1 MRTPPLP
8 GTRAPTEAQATRKAT
23 GNASPHAPLQ
33 ADVRLLGELLG
44 ATLREQEG
52 DALFET
58 VERVRAL
65 AKDARAG
72 RVEREQLT
80 RALQGLSVP
89 ESLTVA
95 RAFAHFLGLAN
106 IAEQHHR
113 IRRRRDYQ
121 RAPEQSPQRGS
132 LAESLPRILAAGIS
146 PSALR
151 EAVASLHVELVITAH
166 PTEVVRRT
174 VRRTQRRIAE
184 LLAERD
190 RTDLTPFERDELTRA
205 LAAEITSLW
214 LTNEVRREAPT
225 PIDEVKW
232 GLVAFEQTLWDAL
245 PRSLRELDRAMRT
258 ATGEGLPLDAA
269 PLTFGSWIGG
279 DRDGNPN
286 VTPLVTGHAV
296 MLARWMAVHLYR
308 QEIATLRGELSMHSA
323 SSELRAQLVDASSPE
338 PYRALLKPVV
348 TRLHAMRERMTRL
361 LESGEPYV
369 PDDADFADAE
379 ALAEPLRLCYRSLLE
394 TGAGR
399 VADGRLLD
407 ILRRIPA
414 FGLSL
419 ARLDLRQEASRHTDA
434 LDAITRAAKLGSY
447 AEWDESARQE
457 FLRRELSGE
466 SRALATALSATN
478 RHAFG
483 PEVDDVLDTV
493 RTAATLPR
501 DALGAYVISMAARP
515 SDVLAVRALQEAA
528 GLPQPLRVVP
538 LFETVDDLQRA
549 ANVMDVLLSLP
560 WYRQRVGS
568 AVEVMIG
575 YSDSAKDGGRLAATW
590 ELYAAQERLVAV
602 ARRHGLRLVLFHGRG
617 GSVGRGGGPTHLAMQ
632 SQPPGSIDGAIRVT
646 EQGEMVDAK
655 FGLPAIAE
663 RSLEVYTT
671 ATLEA
676 TLLDP
681 ATFPEAWRTRMQALA
696 DTSRAHFRKVVYETP
711 EFIEYFRTATPE
723 PELGRLRTGSRPARR
738 RSGGGVRSLRAIPWV
753 FAWTQTRLLL
763 ASWLGVG
770 AALEGALEAGHA
782 AELRA
787 MYEGWPF
794 FRSTLGLIEMVV
806 AKASPEIA
814 ALYDAALVPEARR
827 PIGVALRED
836 LARTER
842 ALLRVTGHERLLEE
856 NRVLRRS
863 IDVRNPYVDPINLV
877 QAEVLRRLRAPD
889 TVLDPA
895 LLEAFLSTVNGVAAG
910 MRNTG

>member
-1 MRTPPLP
+1 MP
-8 GTRAPTEAQATRKAT
+8 
-23 GNASPHAPLQ
+23 SPHAPLH
-33 ADVRLLGELLG
+33 ADVRLLGEILG
-44 ATLREQEG
+44 TTLREQEG
-52 DALFET
+52 DALYQT
-58 VERVRAL
+58 VEHVRAL
-65 AKDARAG
+65 AKDVRAG
-72 RVEREQLT
+72 KVAREELT
-80 RALQGLSVP
+80 RTLQGLSVP

-121 RAPEQSPQRGS
+121 RAPDQAPQRGS
-132 LAESLPRILAAGIS
+132 LAESFPRLLAAGVS
-146 PSALR
+146 PDALR
-151 EAVASLHVELVITAH
+151 VAVQTLQVELVITAH

-190 RTDLTPFERDELTRA
+190 RTDLTPGEREELTRA
-205 LAAEITSLW
+205 LAAEVTSLW

-245 PRSLRELDRAMRT
+245 PRSLRELDRALQA
-258 ATGEGLPLDAA
+258 ATGTGLPLDAA
-269 PLTFGSWIGG
+269 PLRFGTWIGG

-296 MLARWMAVHLYR
+296 MLARWMAVDLYR
-308 QEIATLRGELSMHSA
+308 REIRALRAELSMHEA
-323 SSELRAQLVDASSPE
+323 SDELRARCAVPSAPE

-348 TRLHAMRERMTRL
+348 ARLHAMRERMTSL
-361 LESGEPYV
+361 LESGAPWSS
-369 PDDADFADAE
+369 DDGDYADAE
-379 ALAEPLRLCYRSLLE
+379 ALAEPLRLCYRSLHE

-407 ILRRIPA
+407 ILRRIPSL
-414 FGLSL
+414 GLSL
-419 ARLDLRQEASRHTDA
+419 APLDLRQEAGRHAEA
-434 LDAITRAAKLGSY
+434 LDAITRSAGLGSY
-447 AEWDESARQE
+447 EEWDEPARQE
-457 FLRRELSGE
+457 FLRAELNGE
-466 SRALATALSATN
+466 TQVIAAAMVAKVRQ
-478 RHAFG
+478 AFD
-483 PEVDDVLDTV
+483 PEVDDVLETL

-501 DALGAYVISMAARP
+501 DALGAYVISMAAAP
-515 SDVLAVRALQEAA
+515 SDVLAVRALQEGA
-528 GLPQPLRVVP
+528 GIARPLRVVP
-538 LFETVDDLQRA
+538 LFETVDDLRRA
-549 ANVMDVLLSLP
+549 ADVLDALLSLP
-560 WYRQRVGS
+560 WYRERAGNS
-568 AVEVMIG
+568 VEVMIG
-575 YSDSAKDGGRLAATW
+575 YSDSAKDGGRLAAAW
-590 ELYAAQERLVAV
+590 ELYAAQERLVEV
-602 ARRHGLRLVLFHGRG
+602 ARRHRVRLTLFHGRG
-617 GSVGRGGGPTHLAMQ
+617 GSVGRGGGPTHLAIQ
-632 SQPPGSIDGAIRVT
+632 SQPPGSIDGTIRVT

-663 RSLEVYTT
+663 RTLEVYTT

-676 TLLDP
+676 SLLEP
-681 ATFPEAWRTRMQALA
+681 AAVPAEWRTRMQALA
-696 DTSRAHFRKVVYETP
+696 DTSRAHFRSVVYETP

-738 RSGGGVRSLRAIPWV
+738 SSGGGVRSLRAIPWV

-770 AALEGALEAGHA
+770 AALDEALAAGHA

-794 FRSTLGLIEMVV
+794 FRSTLDLIEMVV

-814 ALYDAALVPEARR
+814 ALYDAALVPASLR
-827 PIGVALRED
+827 PIGVSLRED

-842 ALLRVTGHERLLEE
+842 ALLLVTGHEQLLEG
-856 NRVLRRS
+856 NPVLRRS
-863 IDVRNPYVDPINLV
+863 IDVRNPYVDPINFV
-877 QAEVLRRLRAPD
+877 QAEVLCRLRQAGPEAD
-889 TVLDPA
+889 SA
-895 LLEAFLSTVNGVAAG
+895 LFEAFLSTVNGVAAG

>member
-1 MRTPPLP
+1 MP
-8 GTRAPTEAQATRKAT
+8 
-23 GNASPHAPLQ
+23 SPHAPLH

-44 ATLREQEG
+44 TTLREQEG
-52 DALFET
+52 DALYET
-58 VERVRAL
+58 VEHVRAL
-65 AKDARAG
+65 AKNARAG
-72 RVEREQLT
+72 KVAREELT
-80 RALQGLSVP
+80 RTLQRLSVP

-121 RAPEQSPQRGS
+121 RAPEQAPQRGS
-132 LAESLPRILAAGIS
+132 LAESFPRLLAAGVS
-146 PSALR
+146 PAALR
-151 EAVASLHVELVITAH
+151 VAVESLQVELVITAH

-174 VRRTQRRIAE
+174 VRRTHRRIAE

-190 RTDLTPFERDELTRA
+190 RTDLTPGEREELTRA
-205 LAAEITSLW
+205 LAAEVTALW

-245 PRSLRELDRAMRT
+245 PRSLRELDRALQA
-258 ATGEGLPLDAA
+258 ATGTGLPLDAA
-269 PLTFGSWIGG
+269 PLRFGTWIGG

-296 MLARWMAVHLYR
+296 MLARWMAVDLYHR
-308 QEIATLRGELSMHSA
+308 EIEALRGELSMHKA
-323 SSELRAQLVDASSPE
+323 NAELRARCADPSPPE

-348 TRLHAMRERMTRL
+348 ARLHAMRERMTSL
-361 LESGEPYV
+361 LESGSPWSS
-369 PDDADFADAE
+369 DAGDYADAE
-379 ALAEPLRLCYRSLLE
+379 ALAEPLRLCYRSLHE

-407 ILRRIPA
+407 ILRRIPSL
-414 FGLSL
+414 GLSL
-419 ARLDLRQEASRHTDA
+419 APLDLRQEAARHSDA
-434 LDAITRAAKLGSY
+434 LGAITRSAGLGSY
-447 AEWDESARQE
+447 GEWNEEARQN
-457 FLRRELSGE
+457 FLRAELSGE
-466 SRALATALSATN
+466 THVIAAAIAAEERGG
-478 RHAFG
+478 FD
-483 PEVDDVLDTV
+483 PEVDDVLDTL

-501 DALGAYVISMAARP
+501 DALGAYVISMAAQP
-515 SDVLAVRALQEAA
+515 SDVLAVRALQEGA
-528 GLPQPLRVVP
+528 GLDRPLRVVP
-538 LFETVDDLQRA
+538 LFETVDDLRQA
-549 ANVMDVLLSLP
+549 AEVMDALLSLP
-560 WYRQRVGS
+560 WYRQRAGS

-575 YSDSAKDGGRLAATW
+575 YSDSAKDGGRLAAAW

-602 ARRHGLRLVLFHGRG
+602 ARRHGVRLTLFHGRG
-617 GSVGRGGGPTHLAMQ
+617 GSVGRGGGPTHLAIQ
-632 SQPPGSIDGAIRVT
+632 SQPPGSIDGTIRVT

-663 RSLEVYTT
+663 RTLEVYTT

-676 TLLDP
+676 SLLERAP
-681 ATFPEAWRTRMQALA
+681 LPEAWRTRMQALA
-696 DTSRAHFRKVVYETP
+696 DTSRAHFRGVVYETP
-711 EFIEYFRTATPE
+711 EFIEYFRAATPE
-723 PELGRLRTGSRPARR
+723 PELGRVRTGSRPARR
-738 RSGGGVRSLRAIPWV
+738 SSGGGVDALRAIPWV

-770 AALEGALEAGHA
+770 AALEEALAAGHA
-782 AELRA
+782 EELRA

-794 FRSTLGLIEMVV
+794 FRSTLDLMEMVV

-814 ALYDAALVPEARR
+814 ALYDAALVPASLR
-827 PIGVALRED
+827 PIGVSLRED

-842 ALLRVTGHERLLEE
+842 ALLQVTGHEQLLEE
-856 NRVLRRS
+856 NPVLRRS

-877 QAEVLRRLRAPD
+877 QAEVLSRLREAGSRA
-889 TVLDPA
+889 DPA
-895 LLEAFLSTVNGVAAG
+895 LFEAFLSTVNGVAAG

>member
-1 MRTPPLP
+1 MP
-8 GTRAPTEAQATRKAT
+8 
-23 GNASPHAPLQ
+23 SPHAPLH

-44 ATLREQEG
+44 TTLREQEG
-52 DALFET
+52 DALYQT
-58 VERVRAL
+58 VEHVRAL

-72 RVEREQLT
+72 KVAREELT
-80 RALQGLSVP
+80 RTLQRLSVP

-121 RAPEQSPQRGS
+121 RAPDQAPQRGS
-132 LAESLPRILAAGIS
+132 LAESFPRLLAAGVS
-146 PSALR
+146 PDALR
-151 EAVASLHVELVITAH
+151 VAVESLRVELVITAH

-190 RTDLTPFERDELTRA
+190 RTDLTPGEREELTRA
-205 LAAEITSLW
+205 LAAEVTALW

-245 PRSLRELDRAMRT
+245 PRFLREVDRAMQA
-258 ATGEGLPLDAA
+258 ATGTGLPLDAA
-269 PLTFGSWIGG
+269 PLRFGTWIGG

-296 MLARWMAVHLYR
+296 MLARWMAVDLYGR
-308 QEIATLRGELSMHSA
+308 EIEALRGELSMHEA
-323 SSELRAQLVDASSPE
+323 NAELRAACTDPSISE

-348 TRLHAMRERMTRL
+348 ARLHAMRERMTAL
-361 LESGEPYV
+361 LESGAPWS
-369 PDDADFADAE
+369 PDAGDYADAE
-379 ALAEPLRLCYRSLLE
+379 ALAEPLRLCYRSLHE

-407 ILRRIPA
+407 ILRRIPSL
-414 FGLSL
+414 GLSL
-419 ARLDLRQEASRHTDA
+419 APLDLRQVASRHTDA
-434 LDAITRAAKLGSY
+434 LSAITHAAGLGSY
-447 AEWDESARQE
+447 GEWEEQARQD
-457 FLRRELSGE
+457 FLRSELSGE
-466 SRALATALSATN
+466 THVIAA
-478 RHAFG
+478 AFRTEAREPYG
-483 PEVDDVLDTV
+483 PEVDDVLDTL

-501 DALGAYVISMAARP
+501 DALGAYVISMAAAP
-515 SDVLAVRALQEAA
+515 SDVLAVRALQEGA
-528 GLPQPLRVVP
+528 GLARPLRVVP
-538 LFETVDDLQRA
+538 LFETVEDLQQA
-549 ANVMDVLLSLP
+549 ADVMDALLSLP
-560 WYRQRVGS
+560 WYRERTGS
-568 AVEVMIG
+568 SVEVMIG
-575 YSDSAKDGGRLAATW
+575 YSDSAKDGGRLAAAW

-602 ARRHGLRLVLFHGRG
+602 AGRHGVGLTLFHGRG
-617 GSVGRGGGPTHLAMQ
+617 GSVGRGGGPTHLAIQ
-632 SQPPGSIDGAIRVT
+632 SQPPGSIDGTIRVT

-663 RSLEVYTT
+663 RTLEVYTT

-676 TLLDP
+676 SLLER
-681 ATFPEAWRTRMQALA
+681 AELPEAWRTRMQALA
-696 DTSRAHFRKVVYETP
+696 DTSRAHFREVVYETP
-711 EFIEYFRTATPE
+711 EFIEYFRAATPE
-723 PELGRLRTGSRPARR
+723 PELGHLRTGSRPARR
-738 RSGGGVRSLRAIPWV
+738 SSGGGVRSLRAIPWV

-770 AALEGALEAGHA
+770 AALEEALAAGHA

-794 FRSTLGLIEMVV
+794 FRSTLDLMEMVV

-814 ALYDAALVPEARR
+814 ALYDAALVPASLR
-827 PIGVALRED
+827 PIGVSLRED

-842 ALLRVTGHERLLEE
+842 ALLQVTGHEQLLEG
-856 NRVLRRS
+856 NPVLRRS

-877 QAEVLRRLRAPD
+877 QAEVLCRLRQAGSEAE
-889 TVLDPA
+889 PA
-895 LLEAFLSTVNGVAAG
+895 LFEAFLSTVNGVAAG

>member
-1 MRTPPLP
+1 MVS
-8 GTRAPTEAQATRKAT
+8 
-23 GNASPHAPLQ
+23 SPHAPLH

-52 DALFET
+52 VALFET

-72 RVEREQLT
+72 KGSREELT
-80 RALQGLSVP
+80 RTLRGLSVP
-89 ESLTVA
+89 EALTVA

-121 RAPEQSPQRGS
+121 RAPDEGPQRGS
-132 LAESLPRILAAGIS
+132 LAESFPRLLAAGV
-146 PSALR
+146 PPEALR
-151 EAVASLHVELVITAH
+151 EAVESLRIELVITAH

-190 RTDLTPFERDELTRA
+190 RTDLTPGEREELTRA
-205 LAAEITSLW
+205 LAAEVTSLW

-225 PIDEVKW
+225 PFDEVKW
-232 GLVAFEQTLWDAL
+232 GLVSFEQTLWDAL
-245 PRSLRELDRAMRT
+245 PRSLRELDRALHA
-258 ATGEGLPLDAA
+258 ATGAGLPLKAA
-269 PLTFGSWIGG
+269 PLRFGSWIGG

-296 MLARWMAVHLYR
+296 MLARWMAVDLYR
-308 QEIATLRGELSMHSA
+308 REIETLRGELSMHTA
-323 SSELRAQLVDASSPE
+323 NAELRAIVGDASSAPE
-338 PYRALLKPVV
+338 PYRALLKPVIA
-348 TRLHAMRERMTRL
+348 RLHAMRERMTAL
-361 LESGEPYV
+361 LGSNAPYT
-369 PDDADFADAE
+369 PDAADYADPE
-379 ALAEPLRLCYRSLLE
+379 ALAEPLRLCYRSLHE

-407 ILRRIPA
+407 LLRRIPSL
-414 FGLSL
+414 GLSL
-419 ARLDLRQEASRHTDA
+419 APLDLRQEAGRHTDA
-434 LDAITRAAKLGSY
+434 LDAITRAAGLGSY
-447 AEWDESARQE
+447 ADWDEQARE
-457 FLRRELSGE
+457 DFLRGELSGE
-466 SRALATALSATN
+466 TGVIAAIFSADERPT
-478 RHAFG
+478 FG

-501 DALGAYVISMAARP
+501 DALGAYVISMAAQP
-515 SDVLAVRALQEAA
+515 SDVLAVRALQEGA
-528 GLPQPLRVVP
+528 GLERPLRVVP

-549 ANVMDVLLSLP
+549 ANVVDALLALP
-560 WYRQRVGS
+560 WYKERVGTS
-568 AVEVMIG
+568 MEVMIG
-575 YSDSAKDGGRLAATW
+575 YSDSAKDGGRLAAAW

-602 ARRHGLRLVLFHGRG
+602 ARKHGVRLTLFHGRG
-617 GSVGRGGGPTHLAMQ
+617 GSVGRGGGPTHLAIQ
-632 SQPPGSIDGAIRVT
+632 SQPPGSINGTIRVT

-663 RSLEVYTT
+663 RTLEVYTT

-676 TLLDP
+676 SLLGS
-681 ATFPEAWRTRMQALA
+681 AAVPEAWRERMQALA
-696 DTSRAHFRKVVYETP
+696 DTSRAHFRGIVYETP

-738 RSGGGVRSLRAIPWV
+738 GAGDGGVRALRAIPWV

-770 AALEGALEAGHA
+770 AALEEALEAGHA
-782 AELRA
+782 EELRA

-794 FRSTLGLIEMVV
+794 FRSTLDLIEMVV
-806 AKASPEIA
+806 AKASPEIT
-814 ALYDAALVPEARR
+814 ALYDAALVPDRLR
-827 PIGVALRED
+827 PIGIALRED

-842 ALLRVTGHERLLEE
+842 VLLQVTGHETLLAE
-856 NRVLRRS
+856 NPVLRRS

-877 QAEVLRRLRAPD
+877 QAEVLSRLREPGA
-889 TVLDPA
+889 DPA
-895 LLEAFLSTVNGVAAG
+895 LFEAFLSTVNGVAAG

>member
-1 MRTPPLP
+1 MP
-8 GTRAPTEAQATRKAT
+8 
-23 GNASPHAPLQ
+23 SPHAPLH
-33 ADVRLLGELLG
+33 ADVRLLGEILG
-44 ATLREQEG
+44 TTLREQEG
-52 DALFET
+52 DALYQT
-58 VERVRAL
+58 VEHVRAL
-65 AKDARAG
+65 AKDVRAG
-72 RVEREQLT
+72 KVAREELT
-80 RALQGLSVP
+80 RTLQGLSVP

-121 RAPEQSPQRGS
+121 RAPDQAPQRGS
-132 LAESLPRILAAGIS
+132 LAESFPRLLAAGVS
-146 PSALR
+146 PDALR
-151 EAVASLHVELVITAH
+151 VAVQSLQVELVITAH

-190 RTDLTPFERDELTRA
+190 RTDLTPGEREELTRA
-205 LAAEITSLW
+205 LAAEVTSLW

-245 PRSLRELDRAMRT
+245 PRSLRELDRALEA
-258 ATGEGLPLDAA
+258 ATGTGLPLDAA
-269 PLTFGSWIGG
+269 PLRFGTWIGG

-296 MLARWMAVHLYR
+296 MLARWMAVDLYR
-308 QEIATLRGELSMHSA
+308 REIRALRAELSMHEA
-323 SSELRAQLVDASSPE
+323 SDELRARCAVPSAPE

-348 TRLHAMRERMTRL
+348 ARLHAMRERMTSL
-361 LESGEPYV
+361 LESGAPWSS
-369 PDDADFADAE
+369 DDGDYADAE
-379 ALAEPLRLCYRSLLE
+379 ALAEPLRLCYRSLHE

-407 ILRRIPA
+407 ILRRIPSL
-414 FGLSL
+414 GLSL
-419 ARLDLRQEASRHTDA
+419 APLDLRQEAGRHAEA
-434 LDAITRAAKLGSY
+434 LDAITRSAGLGSY
-447 AEWDESARQE
+447 EEWDEPARQE
-457 FLRRELSGE
+457 FLRAELNGE
-466 SRALATALSATN
+466 TQVIAAAMVAKVRQ
-478 RHAFG
+478 AFD
-483 PEVDDVLDTV
+483 PEVDDVLETL

-501 DALGAYVISMAARP
+501 DALGAYVISMAAAP
-515 SDVLAVRALQEAA
+515 SDVLAVRALQEGA
-528 GLPQPLRVVP
+528 GIARPLRVVP
-538 LFETVDDLQRA
+538 LFETVDDLRRA
-549 ANVMDVLLSLP
+549 ADVLDALLSLP
-560 WYRQRVGS
+560 WYRERAGNS
-568 AVEVMIG
+568 VEVMIG
-575 YSDSAKDGGRLAATW
+575 YSDSAKDGGRLAAAW
-590 ELYAAQERLVAV
+590 ELYAAQERLVEV
-602 ARRHGLRLVLFHGRG
+602 ARRHRVQLTLFHGRG
-617 GSVGRGGGPTHLAMQ
+617 GSVGRGGGPTHLAIQ
-632 SQPPGSIDGAIRVT
+632 SQPPGSIDGTIRVT

-663 RSLEVYTT
+663 RTLEVYTT

-676 TLLDP
+676 SLLEP
-681 ATFPEAWRTRMQALA
+681 AAVPEEWRTRMQALA
-696 DTSRAHFRKVVYETP
+696 DTSRAHFRSVVYETP

-738 RSGGGVRSLRAIPWV
+738 SPGGGVRSLRAIPWV

-770 AALEGALEAGHA
+770 AALDEALAAGHA

-794 FRSTLGLIEMVV
+794 FRSTLDLIEMVV

-814 ALYDAALVPEARR
+814 ALYDAALVPASLR
-827 PIGVALRED
+827 PIGVSLRED

-842 ALLRVTGHERLLEE
+842 ALLLVTGHEQLLEG
-856 NRVLRRS
+856 NPVLRRS
-863 IDVRNPYVDPINLV
+863 IDVRNPYVDPINFV
-877 QAEVLRRLRAPD
+877 QAEVLCRLRQAGPEAD
-889 TVLDPA
+889 SA
-895 LLEAFLSTVNGVAAG
+895 LFEAFLSTVNGVAAG